1 MDRIKI
7 RTEIE
12 KRCQR
17 MADPERD
24 AGDDAA
30 AFARE
35 ILSLLDPDSDPERT
49 AGVAAM
55 FTGKIE
61 GLELDRP
68 VVFLDLETDSAET
81 DTAKIIEVA
90 GAKLLPGGGEPT
102 WFRSLVN
109 PGGLITP
116 EIEELTGI
124 TNADLVT
131 APPWHRVGPAFFAF
145 LDGCDVA
152 GYGIHNFDRIVLW
165 NEFFRIG
172 KLWAVESIVALD
184 LANLAKK
191 ENPRTLGDM
200 LEHYTQQE
208 HEGAHRAVADT
219 RAAVYLAAAM
229 VQRHESFRG
238 RFHDLALASAMDRRL
253 DLAGKILI
261 DDDGIPVY
269 GIGDVKGKPI
279 AQYPEFG
286 RWMLNKPFSEQTK
299 AILRG
304 ILATAP
310 EPDRGHGKR
319 R

>member
-1 MDRIKI
+1 MDRIKALEDVKTI
-7 RTEIE
+7 CARYGAEVS
-12 KRCQR
+12 
-17 MADPERD
+17 D
-24 AGDDAA
+24 ASEL
-30 AFARE
+30 ARE
-35 ILSLLDPDSDPERT
+35 ILHLFDPDNDPERT

-55 FTGKIE
+55 YTGKIE
-61 GLELDRP
+61 GLELERP

-90 GAKLLPGGGEPT
+90 GAKMLPGGGDPV

-109 PGGLITP
+109 PGGLVST

-131 APPWHRVGPAFFAF
+131 APPWHRVGPAFFDF
-145 LDGCDVA
+145 LAGCDVA

-184 LANLAKK
+184 LANLAKM
-191 ENPRTLGDM
+191 ENPRTLGAM
-200 LEHYTQQE
+200 LEAYTQQE

-219 RAAVYLAAAM
+219 RAAIELASAM

-253 DLAGKILI
+253 DLAGKII
-261 DDDGIPVY
+261 ADPNGIPTY
-269 GIGDVKGKPI
+269 GIGDLKGKPI
-279 AQYPEFG
+279 AEYPEFA
-286 RWMLNKPFSEQTK
+286 RWMLGKPFSENTK
-299 AILRG
+299 GILRA
-304 ILATAP
+304 ILATVP
-310 EPDRGHGKR
+310 EPQRGHGKR